1 MDEKFYRRFESFRRS
16 LAALEEVRERDLT
29 DSFILSGAGAKFNIT
44 FDLVWKVMKD
54 IIIQYF
60 AVVDFPKGSPRE
72 VLRKAYEFQLISDEA
87 WLDMLRD
94 RNDLTHDYDGEIVK
108 SVCGRLTG
116 SYLDLFEVFK
126 DIVERDYQEKTGN
139 EEDIQR

>member
-44 FDLVWKVMKD
+44 FDLAWKVMKD

-72 VLRKAYEFQLISDEA
+72 VLRKAYVFHLISDEA

-108 SVCGRLTG
+108 EVCKRLINC
-116 SYLDLFEVFK
+116 YLALFEEFRK
-126 DIVERDYQEKTGN
+126 TAETRYLSTKEEK
-139 EEDIQR
+139 R

>member
-1 MDEKFYRRFESFRRS
+1 MDEKFYRSFESFRRS
-16 LAALEEVRERDLT
+16 LVALEEVRERDLT

-44 FDLVWKVMKD
+44 FDLAWKVMKD

-108 SVCGRLTG
+108 EVCKRLINC
-116 SYLDLFEVFK
+116 YLALFEEFRK
-126 DIVERDYQEKTGN
+126 TAETRYLSTKGEK
-139 EEDIQR
+139 R

>member
-44 FDLVWKVMKD
+44 FDLAWKVMKD

-108 SVCGRLTG
+108 EVCKRLINC
-116 SYLDLFEVFK
+116 YLALFEEFRK
-126 DIVERDYQEKTGN
+126 TAEARYLSTKEEK
-139 EEDIQR
+139 R

>member
-16 LAALEEVRERDLT
+16 LVALEEVRERDLT

-44 FDLVWKVMKD
+44 FDLAWKVMKD

-108 SVCGRLTG
+108 EVCKRLINC
-116 SYLDLFEVFK
+116 YLALFEEFRK
-126 DIVERDYQEKTGN
+126 TAETRYLSTKEEK
-139 EEDIQR
+139 R

>member
-44 FDLVWKVMKD
+44 FDLAWKVMKD

-72 VLRKAYEFQLISDEA
+72 VLRKAYVFHLISDEA

-108 SVCGRLTG
+108 EVCKRLINC
-116 SYLDLFEVFK
+116 YLALFEEFRK
-126 DIVERDYQEKTGN
+126 TAETRYLSTKGEK
-139 EEDIQR
+139 R

>member
-1 MDEKFYRRFESFRRS
+1 
-16 LAALEEVRERDLT
+16 
-29 DSFILSGAGAKFNIT
+29 
-44 FDLVWKVMKD
+44 MKD

-72 VLRKAYEFQLISDEA
+72 VLRKAYEFRLISDEA

-116 SYLDLFEVFK
+116 SYLNLFEAFK
-126 DIVERDYQEKTGN
+126 DMVEREYQVKTGN

>member
-16 LAALEEVRERDLT
+16 LVALEEVRERDLT

-44 FDLVWKVMKD
+44 FDLAWKVMKD

-72 VLRKAYEFQLISDEA
+72 VLRKAYGFHLISDEA

-108 SVCGRLTG
+108 EVCKRLINC
-116 SYLDLFEVFK
+116 YLALFEEFRK
-126 DIVERDYQEKTGN
+126 TAETRYLSTKEEK
-139 EEDIQR
+139 R

>member
-44 FDLVWKVMKD
+44 FDLAWKVMKD

-108 SVCGRLTG
+108 EVCKRLINC
-116 SYLDLFEVFK
+116 YLALFEEFRK
-126 DIVERDYQEKTGN
+126 TAETRYLSTKEEK
-139 EEDIQR
+139 R

>member
-16 LAALEEVRERDLT
+16 LVALEEVRERDLT

-44 FDLVWKVMKD
+44 FDLAWKVMKD

-72 VLRKAYEFQLISDEA
+72 VLRKAYVFHLISDEA

-94 RNDLTHDYDGEIVK
+94 RNDLTHDYDGENVK
-108 SVCGRLTG
+108 EVCKRLINC
-116 SYLDLFEVFK
+116 YLALFEEFRK
-126 DIVERDYQEKTGN
+126 TAETRYLSTKREK
-139 EEDIQR
+139 R

>member
-16 LAALEEVRERDLT
+16 LAVLEEIRERDLT

-44 FDLVWKVMKD
+44 FDLAWKVMKD

-108 SVCGRLTG
+108 EVCKRLINC
-116 SYLDLFEVFK
+116 YLALFEEFRK
-126 DIVERDYQEKTGN
+126 TAETRYLSTKREK
-139 EEDIQR
+139 R

>member
-1 MDEKFYRRFESFRRS
+1 MDEKFYRRFERFRRS

-44 FDLVWKVMKD
+44 FDLAWKVMKD

-108 SVCGRLTG
+108 EVCKRLINC
-116 SYLDLFEVFK
+116 YLALFEEFRK
-126 DIVERDYQEKTGN
+126 TAETRYLSTKEEK
-139 EEDIQR
+139 R

>member
-1 MDEKFYRRFESFRRS
+1 MDEKFYRRFESFRRP
-16 LAALEEVRERDLT
+16 LVALEEVRERDLT

-44 FDLVWKVMKD
+44 FDLAWKVMKD

-72 VLRKAYEFQLISDEA
+72 VLRKAYVFHLISDEA

-108 SVCGRLTG
+108 EVCKRLINC
-116 SYLDLFEVFK
+116 YLALFEEFRK
-126 DIVERDYQEKTGN
+126 TAETRYLSTKGEK
-139 EEDIQR
+139 R

>member
-44 FDLVWKVMKD
+44 FDLAWKVMKD

-72 VLRKAYEFQLISDEA
+72 VLRKAYEFRLISDEA

-116 SYLDLFEVFK
+116 SYLNLFEAFK
-126 DIVERDYQEKTGN
+126 DMVEREYQEKTGN

>member
-16 LAALEEVRERDLT
+16 LDLT

-44 FDLVWKVMKD
+44 FDLAWKVMKD

-108 SVCGRLTG
+108 EVCKRLINC
-116 SYLDLFEVFK
+116 YLALFEEFRK
-126 DIVERDYQEKTGN
+126 TAETRYLSTKEEK
-139 EEDIQR
+139 R

>member
-16 LAALEEVRERDLT
+16 LAVLEEIRERDLT
-29 DSFILSGAGAKFNIT
+29 DSFVLSGAGAKFNIT
-44 FDLVWKVMKD
+44 FDLAWKVMKD

-72 VLRKAYEFQLISDEA
+72 VLRKAYEFRLISDDA
-87 WLDMLRD
+87 WMDMLRD

-108 SVCGRLTG
+108 EVCKRLINC
-116 SYLDLFEVFK
+116 YLALFEEFRK
-126 DIVERDYQEKTGN
+126 TAETRYLSTKEEK
-139 EEDIQR
+139 R

>member
-16 LAALEEVRERDLT
+16 LVALEEVRERDLT

-44 FDLVWKVMKD
+44 FDLAWKVMKD

-72 VLRKAYEFQLISDEA
+72 VLRKAYVFHLISDEA

-108 SVCGRLTG
+108 EVCKRLINC
-116 SYLDLFEVFK
+116 YLALFEEFRK
-126 DIVERDYQEKTGN
+126 TAETRYLSTKEEK
-139 EEDIQR
+139 R

>member
-44 FDLVWKVMKD
+44 FDLAWKVMKD

-72 VLRKAYEFQLISDEA
+72 VLRKAYVFHLISDEA

-108 SVCGRLTG
+108 VVCKRLINC
-116 SYLDLFEVFK
+116 YLALFEEFRK
-126 DIVERDYQEKTGN
+126 TAETRYLSTKGEK
-139 EEDIQR
+139 R